1 MPKNLLLES
10 ISKVYGRLSAVK
22 NVSLEI
28 KEGEFVTL
36 LGPSG
41 CGKTTTLRMIAGF
54 ETPTSGKIR
63 YDGKVINNLIPQR
76 RNFGIVF
83 QSYALFPH
91 MRVKENVAFGLK
103 MHRYPKEKI
112 GRRVDE
118 LLKMVGL
125 SEHKEKYPP
134 ELSGGMQ
141 QRVALARAM
150 APSPEVILLDEPLSA
165 LDAKIRVRLRAEIKQ
180 LQADLGITTIYV
192 THDQEEALSISDRV
206 VIMNEGEIE
215 QIDRPIDVYKNPH
228 SRYVADF
235 VGTTNF
241 FDGMLEGN
249 VVRGEGFELRVS
261 QGSGIRAGP
270 VTAAIRP
277 ESIEILKP
285 GKKGKLV
292 SGNIIEGNLMVV
304 VFLGLMVRLVVRT
317 AGRDLIVDSLEKSYE
332 ELGVDRGDSL
342 RLYLPPDAF
351 RVYER

>member
-1 MPKNLLLES
+1 MPKNLLLENV
-10 ISKVYGRLSAVK
+10 SKVYGRLYAVR

-54 ETPTSGKIR
+54 EDPTSGKIR

-76 RNFGIVF
+76 RKFGIVF

-91 MRVKENVAFGLK
+91 MKVKENVAFGLK
-103 MHRYPKEKI
+103 MHRYPKEEI
-112 GRRVDE
+112 DRRVDE
-118 LLKMVGL
+118 LLRMVGL
-125 SEHKEKYPP
+125 SEHREKYPP

-228 SRYVADF
+228 SKYVADF

-241 FDGMLEGN
+241 FDGMFEGN
-249 VVRGEGFELRVS
+249 VVHGEGFQLQVS

-277 ESIEILKP
+277 EKIEILKA
-285 GKKGKLV
+285 GETRELA
-292 SGNIIEGNLMVV
+292 SGNILEGNLMVV
-304 VFLGLMVRLVVRT
+304 VFLGLMVRMVVWT
-317 AGRDLIVDSLEKSYE
+317 AGREVIVDFLEKSYE
-332 ELGVDRGDSL
+332 ELGVERGDSL
-342 RLYLPPDAF
+342 RLYLPPGAL